1 MVPSSVLTP
10 APPMTVASRSTISS
24 RIASWFDASLPQSGP
39 RGHQLTVCRR
49 HVFLM
54 RFFGQSEDRNLCKI
68 CAEPR
73 QSRPSRGTQ
82 RTCRSRLNSPTR
94 SRRRSRVRR
103 RCRSGTSG
111 RRGENRGTS
120 THPRE
125 QNGTKSLNSPQKFGL
140 LRSVQCGKCLNSL
153 AGATGL
159 EPATSGVTGRAEV
172 EQYQRFSNFCRS
184 KSVP

>member
-1 MVPSSVLTP
+1 MACNGNAHFYVYDAATP
-10 APPMTVASRSTISS
+10 HSNSKPTAATGNRLQESPPMIFLRPT
-24 RIASWFDASLPQSGP
+24 GP
-39 RGHQLTVCRR
+39 RDHQLTVCRR

-54 RFFGQSEDRNLCKI
+54 RFFGQSEDRNVCKI
-68 CAEPR
+68 CAEQR
-73 QSRPSRGTQ
+73 QSRPLRGTQ

-94 SRRRSRVRR
+94 FRRRSRVRR

-140 LRSVQCGKCLNSL
+140 LRSVQCGKCLNFL
-153 AGATGL
+153 AGATEL
-159 EPATSGVTGRAEV
+159 EPATSGVTGR
-172 EQYQRFSNFCRS
+172 
-184 KSVP
+184 